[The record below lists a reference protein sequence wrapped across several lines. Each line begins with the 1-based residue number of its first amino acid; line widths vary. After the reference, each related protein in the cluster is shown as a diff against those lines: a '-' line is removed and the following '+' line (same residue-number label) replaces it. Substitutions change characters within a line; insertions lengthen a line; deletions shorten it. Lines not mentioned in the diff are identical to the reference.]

1 MQPLTGNRIPFDR
14 ALEFANKE
22 KITDI
27 LYPLFVHNIGGM
39 LYNPENA
46 NRTNAVV
53 SAADQRRRL
62 DSTDSSRPPTQAP
75 PLHHHHSM
83 QASVGGQ
90 VPSTP
95 HAMSAQNGGPR
106 PGIDRAH
113 TFPTPPTSA
122 SSVMAS
128 MGSSNGAY
136 EWSQQSIPN
145 GVASQPL
152 SVDTGSMNNARSM
165 PTTPATTP
173 PGQTTSNMQPY
184 SGSQQYDAKQHYY
197 ATTPSSQNG
206 YAQSGGSRFDHFKG
220 DMGPP
225 TAPNTGNTDAG
236 QGDHKPDFGA
246 SHGGSDGSDHH
257 ENSFMKSNAGY
268 SSAHPP
274 YAYNP
279 AQDHPQLS
287 PEMTSSPHQ
296 TGSTRGTPRT
306 LPNGQ
311 PQWPTEY
318 RTPPQSNPGSIY
330 NPVGDSRSS
339 NAPGSVDNYASSGY
353 NPGMKR
359 RRDDDEQDGRPV
371 SRDAYQG
378 GYDPKRQ
385 KLTRPDSFGMPLPTN
400 HMQAIKTGPMPGR

>member
-1 MQPLTGNRIPFDR
+1 MLGRIPFDR

-27 LYPLFVHNIGGM
+27 LYPLFVHNIGGL
-39 LYNPENA
+39 LYNPENS

-53 SAADQRRRL
+53 SATEQRRRM
-62 DSTDSSRPPTQAP
+62 DNTDSSRPTASAQAP

-95 HAMSAQNGGPR
+95 HSMTGQSGTAR
-106 PGIDRAH
+106 PGMERAH

-122 SSVMAS
+122 SSVMGLGTS
-128 MGSSNGAY
+128 GGSYEWNQQGMSNGV
-136 EWSQQSIPN
+136 S
-145 GVASQPL
+145 GGQPL
-152 SVDTGSMNNARSM
+152 SIETGAMNNTRSM

-173 PGQTTSNMQPY
+173 PGQSVQNMQPY
-184 SGSQQYDAKQHYY
+184 PGHQSYDGKHYY

-206 YAQSGGSRFDHFKG
+206 YAQPGSARYDGFKS

-225 TAPNTGNTDAG
+225 TAPNTGNTEASHG
-236 QGDHKPDFGA
+236 EHKPDYAAAHAGPEA
-246 SHGGSDGSDHH
+246 GEHH
-257 ENSFMKSNAGY
+257 ENGY
-268 SSAHPP
+268 INGNGSYPPTRPP

-279 AQDHPQLS
+279 GQDHPQLS

-296 TGSTRGTPRT
+296 SASGRGTPRT
-306 LPNGQ
+306 MPGGPPNWTG
-311 PQWPTEY
+311 EY
-318 RTPPQSNPGSIY
+318 RTPPQSHPGSMY
-330 NPVGDSRSS
+330 NPAVDSRSS
-339 NAPGSVDNYASSGY
+339 NPDTYGAPTF
-353 NPGMKR
+353 NPSTKR
-359 RRDDDEQDGRPV
+359 RRDDEEQDTRPA
-371 SRDAYQG
+371 SRDYQP

-385 KLTRPDSFGMPLPTN
+385 KLNRPEPFGMPLPTTH